1 MGAETRFAIVLFG
14 SLILWLPALSSVLAG
29 ELDAGA
35 GLIRY
40 VIGAAFVWAM
50 VAGLNQL
57 VSGYAVVTADEATGS
72 PEPEGRGSEAPADG
86 APRRRTEDLSSE
98 GLKADP
104 AEEDNAVSDD
114 SVTAGTEPY

>member
-1 MGAETRFAIVLFG
+1 MGAETRFAVVLFG

-35 GLIRY
+35 GLLRY

-57 VSGYAVVTADEATGS
+57 VSGYAVATVDESTGS
-72 PEPEGRGSEAPADG
+72 PEPEAKASEASGDG
-86 APRRRTEDLSSE
+86 TPRRRTEDLSGEEPKS
-98 GLKADP
+98 DP
-104 AEEDNAVSDD
+104 AGDD
-114 SVTAGTEPY
+114 VDSGDSITASTEPV